1 MLCSKQISLIPILC
15 GLGMRLAA
23 DGLGMKL
30 AGDGLGM
37 NWRIMC
43 QLILLLVGAEQ
54 SKVLI
59 FQEEGR
65 GGGR

>member
-23 DGLGMKL
+23 DGLGM
-30 AGDGLGM
+30 D
-37 NWRIMC
+37 WRIMC

-65 GGGR
+65 GGGGR